1 MKDIIELKNVDKF
14 FMHSQALA
22 GVCLKIGE
30 GEIVGIVGHNGAGKS
45 TLVNIVTGTYPQT
58 AGELLVDGEIPV
70 NYDVHEANKKGIR
83 TVFQDLSLCPNLSV
97 VENIR
102 IFHPALSGLRW
113 RKRAASLVMEILDTI
128 FPGHGIS
135 PAKNVEDLTLGQRQ
149 ILEIAK
155 AFIVTDTPSR
165 LIILDEPTSALD
177 PRMARQLTDYLRS
190 SQNRK
195 ISCIY
200 ISHILDEV
208 LSCTDRIVV
217 MKNGGIVS
225 ILSSK
230 SADKQRILEQMG
242 NSAAPGGKNRPSSI
256 QPSSIQPS
264 SIHESSIHK
273 SSIHESS
280 GVASGP
286 NPEAFVIR
294 PRQATENED
303 DMREGITVR
312 RGEIIG
318 LAGLAGHGQTALL
331 LSLYD
336 YKRNGD
342 YFVAGPAA
350 FVAGDRQNEGVFP
363 VWSIVKNMTAQSWE
377 KVKRFLLI
385 DPGKEHAIAE
395 KWQKAIDVRAAS
407 LDDNILNLSGGH
419 QQNIL
424 FARCLESASSLIL
437 MDDPTRGVDV
447 ETKDEIYRIILEEKA
462 RGRSFVWYTTEMS
475 EVRYCDAVYV
485 FKNGEIVARL
495 TGDRITEEEIV
506 KSSF

>member
-58 AGELLVDGEIPV
+58 AGELLIDGEIPV
-70 NYDVHEANKKGIR
+70 NYDIHEANKKGIR
-83 TVFQDLSLCPNLSV
+83 TVFQELSLCGNLSA

-102 IFHPALSGLRW
+102 IFHRALSGPGW
-113 RKRAASLVMEILDTI
+113 RKKAASLVMEVMDTI

-135 PAKNVEDLTLGQRQ
+135 PMKNVGDLTLGQRQ

-225 ILSSK
+225 ILSSE

-242 NSAAPGGKNRPSSI
+242 KSGVSGTPSLSLEGGGKKKNL
-256 QPSSIQPS
+256 PS
-264 SIHESSIHK
+264 SIHEPSR
-273 SSIHESS
+273 EPS
-280 GVASGP
+280 GAASGSD
-286 NPEAFVIR
+286 PEAFVIR
-294 PRQATENED
+294 PSKAAESGED
-303 DMREGITVR
+303 IRETITVR
-312 RGEIIG
+312 RGEIVG

-342 YFVAGPAA
+342 YFIAGPAA
-350 FVAGDRQNEGVFP
+350 FVAGDRQNDGIFP
-363 VWSIVKNMTAQSWE
+363 IWSIVKNMTVQSWE

-385 DPGKEHAIAE
+385 DPRKEHAMAE
-395 KWQKAIDVRAAS
+395 KWQRTIDVRAAS
-407 LDDNILNLSGGH
+407 LDDNILSLSGGN
-419 QQNIL
+419 QQKVL
-424 FARCLESASSLIL
+424 FARCLESASSLVL

-462 RGRSFVWYTTEMS
+462 GGRSFVWYTTEMS

-485 FKNGEIVARL
+485 FKNGKIVARL
-495 TGDRITEEEIV
+495 TGDKITEEEIV